1 MLRRAPAPPVA
12 NLARGIK
19 DKERTISQKRNPAI
33 AVIGI
38 MPRCLIGME
47 ACVGAHHLSRKLTS
61 LGHDA
66 RLMPAKYVR
75 PYSRGRRTTSA
86 MPRRSSRRWRP
97 NDEVRRDRDRRATRL
112 ANAPAVREQPG
123 TGIIN
128 EIRGFLLERGVAVRQ
143 GLRFLR
149 AAVRSPMIA
158 RGAAPADLAGAW
170 RCAPGALKP
179 PLTLWAIRGG
189 STAGPFHSRN
199 YPMLENSR

>member
-1 MLRRAPAPPVA
+1 VATRLHAALPDRHGGLRR
-12 NLARGIK
+12 
-19 DKERTISQKRNPAI
+19 RT
-33 AVIGI
+33 
-38 MPRCLIGME
+38 
-47 ACVGAHHLSRKLTS
+47 HHLSRKLTS

-75 PYSRGRRTTSA
+75 PYLRGRRTTSA
-86 MPRRSSRRWRP
+86 MPRRSSRRCRL
-97 NDEVRRDRDRRATRL
+97 NDGVRRDKDRRATRL
-112 ANAPAVREQPG
+112 ANAPACGAVGQLG

-128 EIRGFLLERGVAVRQ
+128 EIRGFLLEPGIAVRQ

-179 PLTLWAIRGG
+179 PLTLWAIRREHGR
-189 STAGPFHSRN
+189 SIPFPELPHVGKLSLRHGRTVI
-199 YPMLENSR
+199 PSD